1 MKALMPMNGGINKD
15 VNPLLVDTAK
25 GEVLSRRNC
34 RVHSSDG
41 SRVGINTSIKSM
53 LSVDTKGTLPSGT
66 NTFVGYVEDKERE
79 VGVLFNKN
87 SNGDDGIYIYN
98 GGSDFSD
105 VVNLGVPNG
114 VLNFNVNYPVDA
126 AILGD
131 WCVFTDNYNPP
142 RKVRIANG
150 STPYGYNALSSI
162 TADSTQLAR
171 KHPVEA
177 PEFVVGSDSSRKI
190 NKLIGKTFQFA
201 TYFVYNDYTY
211 SVLSPYSK
219 VAVSTSVFSAED
231 NTYEDN
237 YIGNYLSVS
246 YDLGGTDVQ
255 SVVLLA
261 REGNTGSWFK
271 VDEYDKASTETSRTI
286 SFYNDRAREFIPID
300 KALALYS
307 DVPLKAKTV
316 VAVQNRIGLANVT
329 KGYDKTDFNF
339 SVEVEYADVNVS
351 GNSSDLDSTYGVD
364 AGTNMFYVSFNVPD
378 VPVVGTVINVGLS
391 RSYEQYWSSLRYNF
405 MLGYSFSYIVADG
418 DTQIDIKNAIINDI
432 NNNAEFISTDLETA
446 TALYGTDY
454 LIQGVADYG
463 GYDITLAVVGC
474 YSASGGDAP
483 GVTDGSYKTRAGTR
497 GSQFTVETVP
507 EGVATYKAGSYYNVG
522 GVFYDDRSRT
532 SGVLS
537 PQRIYIPS
545 NGERDYADRYKQ
557 ARLRFTL
564 DNPLVPSWA
573 TRLRFAVTES
583 VNIAGVYPF
592 VTGNTAGENAFDDVF
607 IDGKQVIAIRLPENL
622 SYEFAKGDYVQLE
635 KDSGSEIT
643 TIVKTII
650 GTRTLIDVSGTE
662 YSGFWLILP
671 KGEEAIADYLDSV
684 AYIYRPKSEVE
695 NLIYYED
702 FTTYDT
708 SAVGFNTT
716 TGYVG
721 EGDAWFVERKF
732 EYFNGSETEPKKV
745 TTIEAVEDF
754 YINVDDGIRAWSR
767 GRVLVEFDTQGQVT
781 LQDFV
786 WSEPYLDNT
795 KINGISF
802 FSAVN
807 RKQLDEKDGQIQR
820 IKLVGDVLKV
830 IQDNKETSMYIGKK
844 LIINADGTLNLA
856 NTNEFIG
863 TVYPMKT
870 EYGTRYPLSIV
881 KNNRDLYYWD
891 NDRGQV
897 IRSSPNGQ
905 IPISDYN
912 MKSEFLRIKQ
922 SIDSAT
928 SSKVI
933 AHYDVKNDEFFI
945 TFRYGTT
952 SETWVFKEGANVW
965 TEQRDYTDSSGGIV
979 DLYASLD
986 TLTFGLKKG
995 ALWKFESGT
1004 TYNVFFGDSKPL
1016 SVTGLL
1022 NTYHNE
1028 EKCLRSLQ
1036 TDSNR
1041 AANVIITSPVTS
1053 TRTVGQKTVLY
1064 PASFR
1069 LREGG
1074 YTSAVYSN
1082 ILRAGGVEDLSL
1094 IHSGVD
1100 MTGRYFEITFED
1112 DGTTEFQLRLATAG
1126 FTVNR

>member
-15 VNPLLVDTAK
+15 VHPLLIDTAR
-25 GEVLSRRNC
+25 GEVLSRQNC
-34 RVHSSDG
+34 RVHSADG
-41 SRVGINTSIKSM
+41 GRVGVNVSIPSM
-53 LSVDTKGTLPSGT
+53 VSVNANLPSGT
-66 NTFVGYVEDKERE
+66 NIFVGYAEDKERE
-79 VGVLFNKN
+79 IGVLFNYN
-87 SNGDDGIYIYN
+87 SNGNDGIYLFTGNSVI
-98 GGSDFSD
+98 
-105 VVNLGVPNG
+105 NLGVQSG
-114 VLNFNVNYPVDA
+114 VLNFNPEYLVDA
-126 AILGD
+126 AFMGD
-131 WCVFTDNYNPP
+131 WCVFTDGLNPP
-142 RKVRIANG
+142 RKIRVGNG
-150 STPYGYNALSSI
+150 SSRVGSGSLSSV
-162 TADSTQLAR
+162 TSDSIQLAR
-171 KHPVEA
+171 KHPVDA

-246 YDLGGTDVQ
+246 YGLGGTDVQ

-339 SVEVEYADVNVS
+339 SVEVEYADVYVS

-364 AGTNMFYVSFNVPD
+364 AGMNMFYVSFNVPD

-507 EGVATYKAGSYYNVG
+507 EGVATYKSGSYYNVG
-522 GVFYDDRSRT
+522 GVFYDERSRT

-545 NGERDYADRYKQ
+545 NGERDYADRNKR
-557 ARLRFTL
+557 ARIKFTL
-564 DNPLVPSWA
+564 NSPTVPSWA
-573 TRLRFAVTES
+573 TRFRFAVTES
-583 VNIAGVYPF
+583 VNFAGVYPF

-671 KGEEAIADYLDSV
+671 KGEEAVADYLDSV

-708 SAVGFNTT
+708 SATGFNTT

-745 TTIEAVEDF
+745 TTTEAVEDF

-767 GRVLVEFDTQGQVT
+767 GRVLVEFDTQGQVN

-830 IQDNKETSMYIGKK
+830 IQDNKETSMYIGKQQ
-844 LIINADGTLNLA
+844 ISNADGTLSLV

-863 TVYPMKT
+863 TVYPMQT
-870 EYGTRYPLSIV
+870 EYGTRFPLSVV

-912 MKSEFLRIKQ
+912 MKSEFLRIKRD
-922 SIDSAT
+922 IDDALSVD
-928 SSKVI
+928 SRSVVVLG
-933 AHYDVKNDEFFI
+933 HYDLKNDEFVI
-945 TFRYGTT
+945 TFDIRGTAE
-952 SETWVFKEGANVW
+952 SWVFKEGANVW
-965 TEQRDYTDSSGGIV
+965 TERRDYTDSSGNIV
-979 DLYASLD
+979 DCYGNLD
-986 TLTFGLKKG
+986 TLTIGLKSG
-995 ALWKFESGT
+995 YVWKFESGT

-1022 NTYHNE
+1022 NTYPNE

-1064 PASFR
+1064 PESFR